1 MGEATTTTSSAFPGA
16 LRAAPEPL
24 DTLGLEALSEVAR
37 STTLA
42 QNLAAATRLQA
53 AHLVVEAMGRLDRE
67 AREST
72 GAVRQSVDSCD
83 SQRGDSRPAYA
94 RLEPA
99 ERARNH
105 LAAAM
110 SLTGWHAA
118 RLVTAGV
125 QIHTRLPRLR
135 KAVERGLFPE
145 QLAIDA
151 ACRLAEVPDQII
163 GAVESDVVARL
174 TRDLDGGHRP
184 SRAALDTAVDASRER
199 HDPRGAG
206 DAVDAAVE
214 QRTVRFRP
222 ARDGMTSMWA
232 SLPSGDA
239 EKLRRRIEAAARAAS
254 EAGHP
259 RTRDQLRAD
268 ALCALGDPTTNDI
281 GTALDFPDGADDER
295 RGGAG
300 TGTGTGTDT
309 GTGTGTGGAGT
320 VAVAGGAGR
329 PPLGASWGTE
339 QPIRISIID
348 SVAQGLPNRVQFV
361 NGAYSSFDW
370 LCEELLSGGD
380 AKVRFEL
387 IDPQPGA
394 QDKPDAVLKYVI
406 TPALAERIR
415 LRDGTCRHPG
425 CTVDSHDCEVDHVI
439 AFDHQRPELGG
450 PTAEWNLVCLCR
462 KHHREKT
469 FGHCAYRPGPL
480 GELTIITET
489 GHEHRTT
496 PHGPLAQA
504 RDRIL
509 DHRWRRRL
517 DRLIADDGHLT
528 NPPGIERDNRDGSRP
543 A

>member
-1 MGEATTTTSSAFPGA
+1 
-16 LRAAPEPL
+16 
-24 DTLGLEALSEVAR
+24 
-37 STTLA
+37 
-42 QNLAAATRLQA
+42 
-53 AHLVVEAMGRLDRE
+53 
-67 AREST
+67 
-72 GAVRQSVDSCD
+72 
-83 SQRGDSRPAYA
+83 
-94 RLEPA
+94 
-99 ERARNH
+99 
-105 LAAAM
+105 
-110 SLTGWHAA
+110 
-118 RLVTAGV
+118 
-125 QIHTRLPRLR
+125 
-135 KAVERGLFPE
+135 
-145 QLAIDA
+145 
-151 ACRLAEVPDQII
+151 
-163 GAVESDVVARL
+163 
-174 TRDLDGGHRP
+174 
-184 SRAALDTAVDASRER
+184 
-199 HDPRGAG
+199 
-206 DAVDAAVE
+206 
-214 QRTVRFRP
+214 
-222 ARDGMTSMWA
+222 DGMTSMWA

-239 EKLRRRIEAAARAAS
+239 EKLRRRIDSAARAAS
-254 EAGHP
+254 ESGHP

-281 GTALDFPDGADDER
+281 GTSLYDAEESAGACN
-295 RGGAG
+295 AT
-300 TGTGTGTDT
+300 TGTRAD
-309 GTGTGTGGAGT
+309 A
-320 VAVAGGAGR
+320 ADR

-380 AKVRFEL
+380 SRVRFEML
-387 IDPQPGA
+387 DPQPGV
-394 QDKPDAVLKYVI
+394 QDTPDAVLKYFI

-425 CTVDSHDCEVDHVI
+425 CTVDAHDCEIDHVI

-509 DHRWRRRL
+509 DHRWRQHV

-528 NPPGIERDNRDGSRP
+528 NPPGIERDNRTGRDGSRP

>member
-1 MGEATTTTSSAFPGA
+1 MVSEETGTTTRSAFAGA
-16 LRAAPEPL
+16 LRAVPEPL
-24 DTLGLEALSEVAR
+24 DTLGAEALSEVAR
-37 STTLA
+37 SATLA

-53 AHLVVEAMGRLDRE
+53 AHLLVQAMG
-67 AREST
+67 
-72 GAVRQSVDSCD
+72 SVDRGSPGPAD
-83 SQRGDSRPAYA
+83 TPPFGDSRPAYS
-94 RLEPA
+94 RLEPT

-151 ACRLAEVPDQII
+151 ACRLAEVSDTII
-163 GAVESDVVARL
+163 GAVESDVVGAL

-184 SRAALDTAVDASRER
+184 SRPDLDSAVDGSRER
-199 HDPRGAG
+199 HDPQAAG

-239 EKLRRRIEAAARAAS
+239 EKLRRRIDSAARAAS
-254 EAGHP
+254 ESGHP

-268 ALCALGDPTTNDI
+268 ALCALGNPTTNDI
-281 GTALDFPDGADDER
+281 GTSLYDAEESAGAGDATAGTRAGAGAD
-295 RGGAG
+295 
-300 TGTGTGTDT
+300 
-309 GTGTGTGGAGT
+309 
-320 VAVAGGAGR
+320 R

-380 AKVRFEL
+380 SKVRFEL
-387 IDPQPGA
+387 LDPQPGV
-394 QDKPDAVLKYVI
+394 QDRPDAVLKYFI

-425 CTVDSHDCEVDHVI
+425 CTVDAHDCEIDHVI

-509 DHRWRRRL
+509 DHRWRQHV

-528 NPPGIERDNRDGSRP
+528 NPPGIERDYRTGRDGSRP